1 MKEGRVRILF
11 VQAAD
16 EFHHVSLRHHRIPE
30 AVAVPEG
37 LLPRRERYEHRH
49 RHAQTLGNIQQ
60 HIEGDILV
68 VLAPFYPGQHG
79 LAQMKFLGQLLL
91 AVAVNLS
98 LIRNFCANLA
108 HDDFPL
114 CFHNRSSHVFDF
126 FIILYDEIGAGMS
139 PK

>member
-37 LLPRRERYEHRH
+37 LLPRREGYEHRH

-68 VLAPFYPGQHG
+68 ILTPFHPGQHG
-79 LAQMKFLGQLLL
+79 LPLMKLLGELLL
-91 AVAVNLS
+91 DVAVNLS
-98 LIRNFCANLA
+98 LIRDFCADLA

-114 CFHNRSSHVFDF
+114 RFHNPILSYFF
-126 FIILYDEIGAGMS
+126 FII
-139 PK
+139 